1 MSNTKTATT
10 ATFEE
15 IVLKSDKPVLV
26 DFWAAWCGPCL
37 MVGPILEEIAG
48 EHADKI
54 DIVKVNVDEEGDLAM
69 QYGITS
75 IPNMKLFK
83 GGEVVKTVIG
93 AKPKVALLNDLAD
106 VLA

>member
-15 IVLKSDKPVLV
+15 VVLKSDKPVLV
-26 DFWAAWCGPCL
+26 DFWASWCGPCL
-37 MVGPILEEIAG
+37 MVGPILEEIAA
-48 EHADKI
+48 EYPEKL
-54 DIVKVNVDEEGDLAM
+54 DIVKVNVDEESDLAM

-83 GGEVVKTVIG
+83 AGEVAKTIIG
-93 AKPKVALLNDLAD
+93 AKPKVALLSDLAE
-106 VLA
+106 VLN